1 MENSIF
7 FVMRRDIVEYDA
19 HAISTRASRNS
30 QKITAE
36 LCRGSY
42 SKDLIHPNDFFKKEE
57 VKD

>member
-1 MENSIF
+1 MENYIF

-19 HAISTRASRNS
+19 HTILTKASRNR

-36 LCRGSY
+36 LCQGSS
-42 SKDLIHPNDFFKKEE
+42 SKDLIHLNDFLKKEE

>member
-1 MENSIF
+1 
-7 FVMRRDIVEYDA
+7 MRRDIVEYDA